1 MIALKIFNI
10 ILWLIAGIIV
20 LKGKK
25 ISKLEYLLAWSILEM
40 ILVFDLF
47 V

>member
-10 ILWLIAGIIV
+10 ILCLIVGIIV
-20 LKGKK
+20 LKSKK
-25 ISKLEYLLAWSILEM
+25 ILKLEYFLVWSLLEM

>member
-25 ISKLEYLLAWSILEM
+25 ISKLEYFLVWSTLEIILA
-40 ILVFDLF
+40 FNLF
-47 V
+47 A